1 MRKKVTI
8 KDIAQELNVSVAT
21 VSRALSGE
29 KGVSPDLR
37 KKIIKKAQ
45 NMGYFCWPSLNL
57 LNGEPK
63 KVAVIFPEND
73 YFWERVD
80 RGVRDAQEL
89 LWHSGVELKIFRTA
103 GHNLAQQNQLLE
115 NILQKENIDGL
126 ALVPADFTQLDYF
139 INAFYLQGVAVA
151 TFNVDAPLSK
161 RLFYVGQNLNQAG
174 KVTGK
179 IFNNLL
185 RDKEGKIS
193 ILTSN
198 KRAPSHMGRWQ
209 GLIDFVHKKGL
220 PLDVSQVVEA
230 KDDEEA
236 YQITKDKLLK
246 EKDLLGIFVSTAFGN
261 IGVGRALKEKGKKDV
276 VVVGNDLG
284 EGWIPY
290 IKEGIIDC
298 CLFQAPYLQG
308 YLTLVFLAKF
318 LLFEENPPDKNIF
331 LPVIP
336 VFSENLDGDL
346 LNFEQCLTRYAS
358 LNYQFSEKDI
368 REEFSLSIADHKE
381 VK

>member
-1 MRKKVTI
+1 MRKKITI

-21 VSRALSGE
+21 VSRALNGE
-29 KGVSPDLR
+29 KGVNSDLR
-37 KKIIKKAQ
+37 KKVIKKAQ
-45 NMGYFCWPSLNL
+45 NMGYFRWSSLNL

-63 KVAVIFPEND
+63 KIAVIFPEND
-73 YFWERVD
+73 YFWEKVD
-80 RGVRDAQEL
+80 KGVQDAQEL
-89 LWHSGVELKIFRTA
+89 LQHSEIELKFFRTT

-115 NILQKENIDGL
+115 NILQKEKIDGL

-139 INAFYLQGVAVA
+139 INALYLKGVAVA
-151 TFNVDAPLSK
+151 TFNIDAPLSK
-161 RLFYVGQNLNQAG
+161 RLFYVGQNSNQAG
-174 KVTGK
+174 RVTGK
-179 IFNNLL
+179 IFDYLL
-185 RDKEGKIS
+185 RGKEGKIS

-220 PLDVSQVVEA
+220 SLDVSQVVEA

-236 YQITKDKLLK
+236 YKITKDKLLE

-261 IGVGRALKEKGKKDV
+261 IGVGKALKEKGKKDLV
-276 VVVGNDLG
+276 VIGNDLG
-284 EGWIPY
+284 EGWIPH

-308 YLTLVFLAKF
+308 YLALMLLAKF

-331 LPVIP
+331 IPIIP
-336 VFSENLDGDL
+336 VFSENLDGDF
-346 LNFEQCLTRYAS
+346 LNFEQCVTRHAS
-358 LNYQFSEKDI
+358 LNYQFLDT
-368 REEFSLSIADHKE
+368 D
-381 VK
+381 

>member
-115 NILQKENIDGL
+115 NILQKGNIDG
-126 ALVPADFTQLDYF
+126 
-139 INAFYLQGVAVA
+139 
-151 TFNVDAPLSK
+151 
-161 RLFYVGQNLNQAG
+161 
-174 KVTGK
+174 
-179 IFNNLL
+179 
-185 RDKEGKIS
+185 
-193 ILTSN
+193 
-198 KRAPSHMGRWQ
+198 
-209 GLIDFVHKKGL
+209 
-220 PLDVSQVVEA
+220 
-230 KDDEEA
+230 
-236 YQITKDKLLK
+236 
-246 EKDLLGIFVSTAFGN
+246 
-261 IGVGRALKEKGKKDV
+261 
-276 VVVGNDLG
+276 
-284 EGWIPY
+284 
-290 IKEGIIDC
+290 
-298 CLFQAPYLQG
+298 
-308 YLTLVFLAKF
+308 
-318 LLFEENPPDKNIF
+318 
-331 LPVIP
+331 
-336 VFSENLDGDL
+336 
-346 LNFEQCLTRYAS
+346 
-358 LNYQFSEKDI
+358 
-368 REEFSLSIADHKE
+368 
-381 VK
+381 